1 MAKSLKKYN
10 FKILLLGTENS
21 GKTTFLT
28 KMRFMF
34 NNQLSPEEMVIKY
47 KKVIFN
53 QLVISMQTFILDLI
67 VLGLEFETAG
77 MFFYIHKLIKIL
89 FFQFDVNHFQKLKI
103 TQTFCSL
110 FMLTMTY
117 QIPLNYWHIQSI
129 L

>member
-53 QLVISMQTFILDLI
+53 QLITSMQTFILDLI

-77 MFFYIHKLIKIL
+77 IYVL
-89 FFQFDVNHFQKLKI
+89 
-103 TQTFCSL
+103 
-110 FMLTMTY
+110 
-117 QIPLNYWHIQSI
+117 LNS
-129 L
+129 